1 MFSAQEAL
9 ARVLG
14 ADPALPSRKPQFSP
28 ESPPPNGPRPNLKE
42 HNPTNPR
49 RYRQWFP
56 PTERSVVSASDDA
69 PRPLVDQS
77 VLDRLREE
85 LAEDEGYCRVFVD
98 NFIECLPERIDR
110 LRLALTTGDLEGS
123 ADAVLSLKT
132 SSQMVGAERLAGL
145 AMDLEGAIRTDAGTS
160 DAAVVLPRLAATF
173 LRPINLCSDLTTHRL
188 QAQCSLGA
196 SR

>member
-1 MFSAQEAL
+1 M
-9 ARVLG
+9 
-14 ADPALPSRKPQFSP
+14 
-28 ESPPPNGPRPNLKE
+28 
-42 HNPTNPR
+42 
-49 RYRQWFP
+49 
-56 PTERSVVSASDDA
+56 SASDDA